1 MSRRAAPGRTPAREP
16 DAPFDAEGRPSKTR
30 LKQEAH
36 ELQVLGRD
44 LAQLPE
50 ARLAA
55 LPLEGP
61 LRDAVLEL
69 RRTRSHEGRRR
80 QLQYVGKLMRSA
92 DAAPLREAVAQARL
106 GPARASLQL
115 HEVERWRALLIE
127 DDAALA
133 QWAREHPGNDLQRL
147 RALVRQ
153 ARAERVPDAAAGQ
166 AQRQQ
171 RAYRE
176 LFQWVRAAL
185 ESNAQPHPE
194 DPHG

>member
-1 MSRRAAPGRTPAREP
+1 MPARAP

-50 ARLAA
+50 ARLAT

-61 LRDAVLEL
+61 LLDAVLEL

-106 GPARASLQL
+106 GPARDSLRL
-115 HEVERWRALLIE
+115 HEAERWRTVLME
-127 DDAALA
+127 GDDALE
-133 QWAREHPGNDLQRL
+133 QWAREHAGSDLQRL
-147 RALVRQ
+147 RALIRQ
-153 ARAERVPDAAAGQ
+153 ARAERLPDAAAGH
-166 AQRQQ
+166 AQRQP

-176 LFQWVRAAL
+176 LFQLIRAAL
-185 ESNAQPHPE
+185 EPSPQPHP
-194 DPHG
+194 DDRHG